1 MLTSASPDQ
10 RIIRW
15 NKKAITVHFSLLRIS
30 IVLGDDFQTLL
41 DTDYGRLYQ
50 EIRRKQSRMNGT
62 FRLK

>member
-15 NKKAITVHFSLLRIS
+15 NKKAVTVHFSLLRIP
-30 IVLGDDFQTLL
+30 IILGDDFQTLL